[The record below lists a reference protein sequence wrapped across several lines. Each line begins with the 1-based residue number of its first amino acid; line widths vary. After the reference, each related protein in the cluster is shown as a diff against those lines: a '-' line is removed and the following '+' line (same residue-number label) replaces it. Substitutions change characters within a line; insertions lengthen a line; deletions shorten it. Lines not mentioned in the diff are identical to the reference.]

1 MAEKVGHMPKWAVT
15 CSTNRIIILEDSMEK
30 TQPNHPSPRADL
42 EPFRYWVQKPIS
54 WVPEQALRALG
65 EVASQDSG
73 GSQAARS
80 FLFWL
85 AGEPD
90 PTGFQGQGGL
100 ELRRT
105 DSQLHQAAVEV
116 FQWWIGPTAS
126 DEPLYKI
133 LRQLTEQAGG
143 KR

>member
-1 MAEKVGHMPKWAVT
+1 
-15 CSTNRIIILEDSMEK
+15 MEK
-30 TQPNHPSPRADL
+30 MQHNHPSARADL
-42 EPFRYWVQKPIS
+42 EPFRHWVQKPIC
-54 WVPEQALRALG
+54 WVPEQALRSLG

-73 GSQAARS
+73 GGEAARS

-100 ELRRT
+100 ELRRM

-126 DEPLYKI
+126 DEPLYQV
-133 LRQLTEQAGG
+133 LRTLMEREDCQ
-143 KR
+143 KRSKQSNRQE